1 MDNITEIKT
10 QLDNYYKEYKDNK
23 NSLSSGKTKAAAKLI
38 MDINFAKDGGS
49 NDAADELARFSA
61 DVVRVYF
68 EDLSSSG
75 KAALETTDEILKNFL
90 AADKDASKSQYFVQK
105 FVFAVT
111 AVMKNYKDEA
121 LNSKQLP
128 HIVVFIARFAVR
140 SNKYKNKFQ
149 TLVNST
155 AGRIFMLN
163 YSDIKKNLLVNIWKT
178 ANDLYP
184 EMSGSDYGDIIT
196 EWGKKYG
203 FVQKNVC
210 KTNADHD
217 TKKSDLTEERTTVA
231 DNVQLGEII
240 AKKLYNSLKRD
251 MDNEKQQ
258 IITALSEMIMPVS
271 KTLEK
276 IRNESDKNSAAN
288 SENFLLKAKTADL
301 EKRLSEQNEELR
313 KLNQILTAAKTEN
326 DELKKTVSS
335 LEEHCT
341 ELDGKLNDAYAINSR
356 ESSLEAEKI
365 RSELKKAFV
374 FLYEDWLEY
383 EVSDVN
389 EENYE
394 SLQAIIKK
402 IFRSLDRV
410 GIDFK
415 GNN

>member
-23 NSLSSGKTKAAAKLI
+23 NSLNSGKTKAAAKLI
-38 MDINFAKDGGS
+38 MDISFAKDGGP
-49 NDAADELARFSA
+49 NDAAAELARFSA
-61 DVVRVYF
+61 DVVKVYF
-68 EDLSSSG
+68 EGLSSSD
-75 KAALETTDEILKNFL
+75 KAALETIDEILKNFL
-90 AADKDASKSQYFVQK
+90 AADKDAAKSQYFVQK

-121 LNSKQLP
+121 LSSKQLP

-155 AGRIFMLN
+155 AGRIFMLD

-184 EMSGSDYGDIIT
+184 EMSGSDHGDLIT

-217 TKKSDLTEERTTVA
+217 TKKSDLTEERTTAA
-231 DNVQLGEII
+231 DNVQPGEII

-288 SENFLLKAKTADL
+288 AENFLLKAKAADL
-301 EKRLSEQNEELR
+301 EKRLSEQNEE
-313 KLNQILTAAKTEN
+313 TEN

-335 LEEHCT
+335 LEKHCT

-383 EVSDVN
+383 EFSDVS